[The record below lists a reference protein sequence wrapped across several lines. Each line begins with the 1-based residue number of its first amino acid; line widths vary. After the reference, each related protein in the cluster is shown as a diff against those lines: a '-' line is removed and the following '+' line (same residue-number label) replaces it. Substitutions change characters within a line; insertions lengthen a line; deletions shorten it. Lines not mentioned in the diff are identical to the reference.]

1 MKGARHA
8 TDETCS
14 EAGATDTPYSFGPN
28 LMTLALRAQANA
40 ASKEMDRTSINGEP
54 KPGKELDF
62 N

>member
-8 TDETCS
+8 TDDTCN
-14 EAGATDTPYSFGPN
+14 EAGVTDTPYSYGPN

-40 ASKEMDRTSINGEP
+40 SSQENGRTITNGEP

>member
-8 TDETCS
+8 TDGTC
-14 EAGATDTPYSFGPN
+14 EAGAADTPYSYGPN
-28 LMTLALRAQANA
+28 LMTLKLRARANA
-40 ASKEMDRTSINGEP
+40 ASQDMERTTTNEEP